1 MPTDVSVVIPTFRR
15 PEKLAQAIAS
25 VLEQP
30 ATALE
35 VIVVDDSPEGSA
47 DPVVRNAADA
57 RVRYIKNPNPSGGR
71 PGAVRNLGWPQASGT
86 YVHFLDDDDIVP
98 EGHYAAAKSAFAAR
112 PDAGVVFGAIQPFG
126 EDAALVEQE
135 RAFFANAARRARQ
148 CERIGPKLAFAAH
161 MFFHSTL
168 LVCGAAM
175 VRRECIAGIQ
185 GFDAEL
191 PLMEDV
197 DFYARAIRHFG
208 ACFTDP
214 VALHYRIGPSLMRS
228 PNIQPVI
235 NQCYLRMH
243 TKYRAEWGAIDFYAL
258 KTLARTVLRAA

>member
-1 MPTDVSVVIPTFRR
+1 MPTDISVVIPTFRR

-25 VLEQP
+25 VLKQQ
-30 ATALE
+30 ATTLE
-35 VIVVDDSPEGSA
+35 VLVVDDSPEGSA
-47 DPVVRNAADA
+47 DPVVRNAADS

-71 PGAVRNLGWPQASGT
+71 PGAVRNLGWPQVSGR

-98 EGHYAAAKSAFAAR
+98 EGHYAAVEAVFADQ
-112 PDAGVVFGAIQPFG
+112 PNVGVVFGTVEPFG
-126 EDAALVEQE
+126 DDTALVEQE
-135 RAFFANAARRARQ
+135 RAFFTNAARRARL

-161 MFFHSTL
+161 MFFHPTL
-168 LVCGAAM
+168 LVCGAAI

-208 ACFTDP
+208 AYFMDR

-243 TKYRAEWGAIDFYAL
+243 TNYRAEWGAIDFYAL
-258 KTLARTVLRAA
+258 KTLARTVLRAT